1 MSILKL
7 NYIKYFFIFSL
18 FIFFSCEMVEKKKSE
33 ETKKLT
39 WSSEDEYPTIIECKN
54 VVERKDRLNCFYEY
68 LNNYLS
74 DKLKNNQY
82 FENITF
88 NDSIMINIIVDENGD
103 IFPSEINFK
112 YAKND
117 SEKIKSILYKVLD
130 SLPRVLPAVKTD
142 YGVKVKSQFVLPLI
156 LNIKNE
162 L

>member
-18 FIFFSCEMVEKKKSE
+18 FIFFSCEMVEKKESE
-33 ETKKLT
+33 ETKKLS
-39 WSSEDEYPTIIECKN
+39 WSSEDEYPTIFECKN

-68 LNNYLS
+68 LNKYLS

-82 FENITF
+82 FESITF
-88 NDSIMINIIVDENGD
+88 NDSIMIKIIVDENGD
-103 IFPSEINFK
+103 VFPSEINFK

-130 SLPRVLPAVKTD
+130 SVPRVLPAVKTD
-142 YGVKVKSQFVLPLI
+142 YGLKVKSQFVLPLI